1 MHGRYMNRS
10 VQHSKVVYGWCD
22 TCGTLILGKECS
34 ECNSKGRD
42 FEVNSPGDT
51 RPCMGSDA
59 ELVRSLFKKHFG
71 TSGPLNNKLMFLN
84 KIAGDDRTDEI
95 IVHGQVIGV
104 LRFDIVSSS
113 YALDLRQAGAE
124 IFSGVATKNI
134 VKFEGLSG
142 HLKGKSIPGEKITE
156 IIGEFSENDP
166 LIVKKGGKVGPG
178 VALGRNTHLKGLEKA
193 VRIKDLLT
201 PSESFNNSRKTDYGT
216 FVKTNKN
223 HLRTLESNAS
233 SDVKSFIRGKSQPLT
248 VSFSGGK
255 DSLAALGVALNVTKN
270 PILMFIN
277 TGLEFP
283 ETSEYVKNVSKKM
296 NLALYVA
303 EAGDAFK
310 KNVKTFGPPA
320 KDFRW
325 CCKVCKLGPITD
337 LISEE
342 FPNGTITVE
351 GNRALESFARSNI
364 GFVGKNPFVPN
375 QTALNPIRKW
385 SAAEVWG
392 YIWMKGL
399 DYNPLYEKGFE
410 RIGCHLCASCLSSE
424 WRETGILHPDI
435 HQEWED
441 FLKDYAE
448 SKGLPKEYAELGFWR
463 WKVLPPKMVKLAEGL
478 DMKMTASTAAA
489 SMKMLKGASPCAA
502 GGYSMEAVVTLPRN
516 RDFSAIEDSL
526 RTIGDVRYSEEFEV
540 ALLKLKSGKGTAKL
554 FGGGQVSITAK
565 NAADAEDLFERSVKA
580 LLRSQMC
587 TECGIC
593 VKACPRH
600 AIKISKGFHVDKE
613 RCISCGKCEK
623 SCMVMHYFDKMV

>member
-1 MHGRYMNRS
+1 MHGRYMNRN
-10 VQHSKVVYGWCD
+10 VQHSKVVYKWCD

-42 FEVNSPGDT
+42 FEVNSPGDI

-59 ELVRSLFKKHFG
+59 ELVRSLFKKYFG
-71 TSGPLNNKLMFLN
+71 TSGSLNNRLMFLN
-84 KIAGDDRTDEI
+84 KVAGEDRTDEI
-95 IVHGQVIGV
+95 IAYGQVIGV
-104 LRFDIVSSS
+104 LRFEIVTSS

-124 IFSGVATKNI
+124 MFSGIATKNI
-134 VKFEGLSG
+134 IKFEGMSG
-142 HLKGKSIPGEKITE
+142 HLKGKSIPGENVTE

-178 VALGRNTHLKGLEKA
+178 VALGKNTILKSLEKA
-193 VRIKDLLT
+193 VRIKDLMT
-201 PSESFNNSRKTDYGT
+201 PLEPNNNSKKTDYET
-216 FVKTNKN
+216 FVKTNKG
-223 HLRTLESNAS
+223 HLRSLESNAS
-233 SDVKSFIRGKSQPLT
+233 SDVKSFVKGKNQPLT

-255 DSLAALGVALNVTKN
+255 DSLAALGVAMNVVKN
-270 PILMFIN
+270 PTLMFIN

-283 ETSEYVKNVSKKM
+283 ETLEYVKKVSKKM

-303 EAGDAFK
+303 DAGDAFW
-310 KNVKTFGPPA
+310 KNVGTFGPPA

-342 FPNGTITVE
+342 FPHGTITVE

-399 DYNPLYEKGFE
+399 EYNPLYEKGFE

-424 WRETGILHPDI
+424 WKETGVLHPAI
-435 HQEWED
+435 HSEWED
-441 FLKDYAE
+441 FLKDYAK
-448 SKGLPKEYAELGFWR
+448 SKGLPKEYAEMGFWR
-463 WKVLPPKMVKLAEGL
+463 WKVLPPKMVKLAEGM
-478 DMKMTASTAAA
+478 DMKMSASTSAA

-516 RDFSAIEDSL
+516 RDFAAIEDSL

-565 NAADAEDLFERSVKA
+565 NAADAEDMFERSVKA

-600 AIKISKGFHVDKE
+600 AIKVSKGFHVDKE

>member
-1 MHGRYMNRS
+1 MNRN
-10 VQHSKVVYGWCD
+10 VQHSKIICRWCD

-34 ECNSKGRD
+34 QCNSKGTE
-42 FEVNSPGDT
+42 FEINSPGDI
-51 RPCMGSDA
+51 RPCMGSDTD
-59 ELVRSLFKKHFG
+59 LIRSLFKKHFG
-71 TSGPLNNKLMFLN
+71 TSGPLNNRLIFLN

-95 IVHGQVIGV
+95 IANGQVIGV
-104 LRFDIVSSS
+104 LRFDIVSAS
-113 YALDLRQAGAE
+113 YALDLRQGGAE
-124 IFSGVATKNI
+124 QFSGIATKNVI
-134 VKFEGLSG
+134 KFEGMSG
-142 HLKGKSIPGEKITE
+142 HLKGKSIPGEKITD
-156 IIGEFSENDP
+156 ILGEFSENDP
-166 LIVKKGGKVGPG
+166 LIVKKGNKVGPG
-178 VALGRNTHLKGLEKA
+178 VALGKNSDLKSMEKA
-193 VRIKDLLT
+193 VRIKDLMT
-201 PSESFNNSRKTDYGT
+201 PLDIPCSSGRTDYET
-216 FVKTNKN
+216 FVKTNKS
-223 HLRTLESNAS
+223 HLRTIESNAS
-233 SDVKSFIRGKSQPLT
+233 SDIKSFIKDKNQPIT

-255 DSLAALGVALNVTKN
+255 DSLAALGVAMNAVKN

-283 ETSEYVKNVSKKM
+283 ETSEYVNKVSKKM

-303 EAGDAFK
+303 DAGDAFRR
-310 KNVKTFGPPA
+310 NVDTFGPPA

-342 FPNGTITVE
+342 FPKGTITVE

-399 DYNPLYEKGFE
+399 EYNPLYEKGFE
-410 RIGCHLCASCLSSE
+410 RIGCHLCASCLASE
-424 WRETGILHPDI
+424 WNETKTIHPEI
-435 HQEWED
+435 HGEWENY
-441 FLKDYAE
+441 LKDYAE
-448 SKGLPKEYAELGFWR
+448 SKGLPKEYAEMGFWR

-478 DMKMTASTAAA
+478 DLRISSSTAAA

-502 GGYSMEAVVTLPRN
+502 GGFSMEAVVTLPRN

-526 RTIGDVRYSEEFEV
+526 RTIGEVRYSEDFET
-540 ALLKLKSGKGTAKL
+540 ALMKTQKGTAKV

-565 NAADAEDLFERSVKA
+565 NPENAEYLFERTVKA

-593 VKACPRH
+593 VKTCPRN
-600 AIKISKGFHVDKE
+600 AIKVSKGFHTDKE
-613 RCISCGKCEK
+613 KCISCGKCEK